1 MSFLIQTEGGTQ
13 SDQMQTEPQN
23 TLKQRRRQW
32 TGDVILPRKKGQNL
46 FLMER
51 MVRFRILIVMVM
63 TLALQKTGNIKV
75 I

>member
-1 MSFLIQTEGGTQ
+1 MLFLIQTEGGTQ

-32 TGDVILPRKKGQNL
+32 TGDAILPRKKGQNL

-51 MVRFRILIVMVM
+51 MERFRILIVMVM
-63 TLALQKTGNIKV
+63 TLALQKTRNINV

>member
-1 MSFLIQTEGGTQ
+1 MLFLIQTEGGTQ

-51 MVRFRILIVMVM
+51 MVRFRIPIVMVM
-63 TLALQKTGNIKV
+63 TIALQKTGNISV

>member
-32 TGDVILPRKKGQNL
+32 TGDVILPRKKEQNL

-63 TLALQKTGNIKV
+63 TLALQKTGNINV

>member
-1 MSFLIQTEGGTQ
+1 M
-13 SDQMQTEPQN
+13 
-23 TLKQRRRQW
+23 
-32 TGDVILPRKKGQNL
+32 PRKKGQNL

-63 TLALQKTGNIKV
+63 TLALQKTGNINV

>member
-32 TGDVILPRKKGQNL
+32 TGDVILPRKKEQNL

-63 TLALQKTGNIKV
+63 TLALQKTRNINV

>member
-1 MSFLIQTEGGTQ
+1 MLFLIQTEGGTQ

-63 TLALQKTGNIKV
+63 TLALQKTGNINV